1 MKNCDSVKMKEM
13 MLYIL
18 AVYCST
24 ILNNI
29 KNCQLEKL

>member
-18 AVYCST
+18 VYCST